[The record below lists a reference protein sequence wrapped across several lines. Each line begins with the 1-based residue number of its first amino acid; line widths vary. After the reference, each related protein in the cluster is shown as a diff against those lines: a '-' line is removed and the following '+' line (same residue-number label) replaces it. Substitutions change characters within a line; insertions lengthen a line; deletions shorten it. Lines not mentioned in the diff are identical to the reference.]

1 MEWDYLLNTIHDP
14 KPSTQLSWAIASSEG
29 FTSPICV
36 DTGGL
41 CTAVFILHGSKYW
54 CVGNPAQDTQN
65 PKSITAYDDFNP
77 MEAESSLKWEGV
89 QLRKQ
94 TVL

>member
-1 MEWDYLLNTIHDP
+1 MEQDYLHNTIHDQ
-14 KPSTQLSWAIASSEG
+14 KPSAHLSWAIASSEG
-29 FTSPICV
+29 CTAPIGV

-54 CVGNPAQDTQN
+54 CVGNPIQDAQN
-65 PKSITAYDDFNP
+65 PKSITAYDNFNP

-89 QLRKQ
+89 QLGKQ